1 MVVMVLVMLTVV
13 VVVVVVVMFCL
24 GGGGGTM
31 QLFSPE
37 PHRDTTQSN
46 TRTPRKEM
54 LQRQPRGDSPATCH
68 YKADQA
74 TAKGAKHKNSWWL
87 FRQDLR
93 RCAFPFFFTK
103 YQVGFYLYPP
113 PHPHPFSVTL
123 GYSQPLPPSRP
134 PSRPPSLSPPAPS
147 PLTAII

>member
-1 MVVMVLVMLTVV
+1 MVVMVLVMLT
-13 VVVVVVVMFCL
+13 VVVVVVMFCL

-46 TRTPRKEM
+46 TRTPRKEI

-68 YKADQA
+68 YKANQA

-93 RCAFPFFFTK
+93 RCAFPLFLRSTREVFIST
-103 YQVGFYLYPP
+103 P
-113 PHPHPFSVTL
+113 
-123 GYSQPLPPSRP
+123 
-134 PSRPPSLSPPAPS
+134 PPAPTPS
-147 PLTAII
+147 LLL